1 VTVVGAEGTMNMHS
15 YGKNADDILRVFAD
29 TMMHGPSN
37 EYVHGGE
44 PWIVLSPE
52 HAEILHDA
60 GYSKLDVQ
68 TRLWELSKMKA
79 GRMTPEDMGRA
90 QASRTAAYGPID
102 ADTLLT
108 IAHTPEDIAIIVA
121 GGAGAHTVYIPCFG
135 NTRSVTREIEPDG
148 S

>member
-1 VTVVGAEGTMNMHS
+1 MNMHS
-15 YGKNADDILRVFAD
+15 YGKNSDDLLRVFAD

-44 PWIVLSPE
+44 PWLVLSPE
-52 HAEILHDA
+52 HAEILHRA
-60 GYSKLDVQ
+60 GYSKADVQ
-68 TRLWELSKMKA
+68 AKLWELSKMKA

-108 IAHTPEDIAIIVA
+108 IAHTPTEIALVVA
-121 GGAGAHTVYIPCFG
+121 GGAGAHSVYIPCFG
-135 NTRSVTREIEPDG
+135 NTRSVTRAVD
-148 S
+148 